1 MPEGLEAEIHRRA
14 AAVIVRRRIT
24 AVTVDAAC
32 GDPVAISGLVGARV
46 LGVGRAGK
54 HVILHTSAGDLGM
67 HFGMTGRLIVDGVP
81 AMGGLEYG
89 SNRDDPAWDRFTMRA
104 GRVTLRVNDP
114 RRWSRYTL
122 DPDVE
127 GLGVDLLADDDRLAD
142 ALDAVRHRRAPVKA
156 VLLDQ
161 SVIAG
166 VGNLIADEVLFVA
179 GIDPRTPLRDLDDA
193 RFARLITALA
203 RRPAEMLGAGGSHT
217 GMLGPPV
224 RRPGGCC
231 PIDGTALERMTVGG
245 RTTFICPVHQ
255 GSASSA

>member
-14 AAVIVRRRIT
+14 AEVIVRRRIT

-32 GDPVAISGLVGARV
+32 GDPVAIGGLVGARV

-54 HVILHTSAGDLGM
+54 HVILRTSAGELGL

-89 SNRDDPAWDRFTMRA
+89 SNRDDPAWDRFTMQA
-104 GRVTLRVNDP
+104 GRVTVRVNDP

-122 DPDVE
+122 DPDVK
-127 GLGVDLLADDDRLAD
+127 GLGVDLLAGGDLLGD
-142 ALDAVRHRRAPVKA
+142 ALSAVRHRRAPVKA

-166 VGNLIADEVLFVA
+166 VGNLIADEVLFAA
-179 GIDPRTPLRDLDDA
+179 GIDPRVALRDLDDA

-203 RRPAEMLGAGGSHT
+203 RRPGEMLAAGGSHT
-217 GMLGPPV
+217 GILGPPV

-231 PIDGTALERMTVGG
+231 PIDGAPLERVTVGG

-255 GSASSA
+255 DSGGAR

>member
-14 AAVIVRRRIT
+14 AEVIVRRRIT

-32 GDPVAISGLVGARV
+32 GDPVAIGGLVGARV
-46 LGVGRAGK
+46 FGVGRAGK
-54 HVILHTSAGDLGM
+54 HVILRTSAGELGL

-89 SNRDDPAWDRFTMRA
+89 SNRDDPAWDRFTMQA
-104 GRVTLRVNDP
+104 GRVTVRVNDP

-122 DPDVE
+122 DPDVK
-127 GLGVDLLADDDRLAD
+127 GLGVDLLVGGDLLGD
-142 ALDAVRHRRAPVKA
+142 ALSAVRHRRAPVKA

-166 VGNLIADEVLFVA
+166 VGNLIADEVLFAA
-179 GIDPRTPLRDLDDA
+179 GIDPRVALRDLDDA

-203 RRPAEMLGAGGSHT
+203 RRPGEMLAAGGSHT
-217 GMLGPPV
+217 GILGPPV

-231 PIDGTALERMTVGG
+231 PIDGAPLERVTVGG

-255 GSASSA
+255 DSGGAR

>member
-14 AAVIVRRRIT
+14 AEVIVRRRIT

-32 GDPVAISGLVGARV
+32 GDPVAIGGLVGARV

-54 HVILHTSAGDLGM
+54 HVILRTSAGELGL

-89 SNRDDPAWDRFTMRA
+89 SNRDDPAWDRFTMQA
-104 GRVTLRVNDP
+104 GRVTVRVNDP

-122 DPDVE
+122 DPDVK
-127 GLGVDLLADDDRLAD
+127 GLGVDLLVGGDLLGD
-142 ALDAVRHRRAPVKA
+142 ALSAVRHRRAPVKA

-166 VGNLIADEVLFVA
+166 VGNLIADEVLFAA
-179 GIDPRTPLRDLDDA
+179 GIDPRVALRDLDDA
-193 RFARLITALA
+193 RFARLVTALA
-203 RRPAEMLGAGGSHT
+203 RRPGEMLAAGGSHT
-217 GMLGPPV
+217 GILGPPV

-231 PIDGTALERMTVGG
+231 PIDGAPLERVTVGG

-255 GSASSA
+255 DSGGAR

>member
-14 AAVIVRRRIT
+14 AEVLVRRRIS

-32 GDPVAISGLVGARV
+32 GDPVALGGLVGARV

-54 HVILHTSAGDLGM
+54 HVIVRTSAGDLGM

-89 SNRDDPAWDRFTMRA
+89 SNRDDPAWDRFTMVA
-104 GRVTLRVNDP
+104 GRVAVRVNDP

-122 DPDVE
+122 DPDV
-127 GLGVDLLADDDRLAD
+127 GALGVDLLADREALGGALA
-142 ALDAVRHRRAPVKA
+142 AVRHRRAPVKA

-166 VGNLIADEVLFVA
+166 VGNLIADEVLFTA
-179 GIDPRTPLRDLDDA
+179 GIDPRVSFCDLDDM
-193 RFARLITALA
+193 RFARLVDAVA
-203 RRPAEMLGAGGSHT
+203 RRPAEMLAAGGSHT
-217 GMLGPPV
+217 GVLGPPV
-224 RRPGGCC
+224 RHPGGGC
-231 PIDGTALERMTVGG
+231 PLDGAPLERVTVGG

-255 GSASSA
+255 HSGAAS